1 MNWRFAIIGVALFF
15 GVLAIGTVR
24 SVSPAARA
32 TPTPDTPYVARTLI
46 PPDPTASSTV
56 TTATPVATPTLAPT
70 PTVAPTPTPTVAPT
84 PAPVAYQVQT
94 RSDFSVGG
102 RKRTGVNV
110 IVPGTPTKEQVIA
123 TLAAIARAEL
133 GAADVVVVRAW
144 RSAADQAAPGCVTF
158 TVGAAELSADGR
170 GWAQGQSVG
179 GATLLFGPDNGQ
191 IQGEVELPPL
201 DRTGCPTKKE
211 QFTVA
216 R

>member
-24 SVSPAARA
+24 SVLSPAARA

-70 PTVAPTPTPTVAPT
+70 PKVAPTPT
-84 PAPVAYQVQT
+84 PVAYQVQT

-144 RSAADQAAPGCVTF
+144 RSAADQAAPGCLTF

-170 GWAQGQSVG
+170 GWATRQSTG